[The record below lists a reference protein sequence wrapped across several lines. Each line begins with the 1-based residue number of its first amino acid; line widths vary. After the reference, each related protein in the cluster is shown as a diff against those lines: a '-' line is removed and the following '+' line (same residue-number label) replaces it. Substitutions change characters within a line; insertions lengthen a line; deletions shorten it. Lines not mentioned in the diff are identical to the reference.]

1 MDQNAEPTAP
11 TAFEESQESGRPPR
25 RGLAKIFNEKLALW
39 GSIIILCGWVLGF
52 LSLFVADAVEEP
64 ASALFGSLGIF
75 TFIGL
80 CFATPVLALLFAFLA
95 FKSLSSDEPPSRRKT
110 AVLALVLAILAVVPI
125 VVYFGPTFMF

>member
-1 MDQNAEPTAP
+1 MDQPTSP
-11 TAFEESQESGRPPR
+11 KAFAESQKSGLPSR

-39 GSIIILCGWVLGF
+39 GSIIILCGWAFGF

-64 ASALFGSLGIF
+64 ASALFGFSGIF

-80 CFATPVLALLFAFLA
+80 CFATPVLAPLFAFLA
-95 FKSLSSDEPPSRRKT
+95 CKSLSSDEAPSRRKT

-125 VVYFGPTFMF
+125 VVYFGPKFMF